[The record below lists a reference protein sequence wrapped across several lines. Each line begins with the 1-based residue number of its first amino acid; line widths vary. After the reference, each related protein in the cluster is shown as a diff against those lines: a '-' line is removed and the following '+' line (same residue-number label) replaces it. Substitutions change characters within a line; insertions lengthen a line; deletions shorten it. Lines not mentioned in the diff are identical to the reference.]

1 MQNNRN
7 TVVFILTG
15 LIYLAIIPLPTHAQF
30 SQNIGKQVWMKNNL
44 MVNTFCNGD
53 PIPLVT
59 SMEAWKKAGKEKSP
73 AMCYYGNSEEAGLV
87 FGALYNWYAV
97 MDSRGLAPVGWHI
110 PSDNEWKE
118 LTAFLGGDYQVGPAL
133 KSEFGWEDP
142 KTERIDGTNA
152 SGFTALPAGF
162 RNWGGRFS
170 GYGDTGEWW
179 SSTSAGLANAWHRG
193 MSVSTG
199 EMVMRQ
205 SLPKATGMS
214 VRCLKDWVEINK

>member
-1 MQNNRN
+1 MQKKKYSGKLILLCL
-7 TVVFILTG
+7 VF
-15 LIYLAIIPLPTHAQF
+15 LAFIPHSSPAQP
-30 SQNIGKQVWMKNNL
+30 SQNIGKQVWLKTNL
-44 MVNTFCNGD
+44 MVITFCNGD

-59 SMEAWKKAGKEKSP
+59 SIEAWKKAGKDKTP
-73 AMCYYGNSEEAGLV
+73 AMCYYQNSEEVGLI

-97 MDSRGLAPVGWHI
+97 NDPRGLAPIGWHI

-118 LTAFLGGDYQVGPAL
+118 LTAYLGGDYLVGPAL

-142 KTERIDGTNA
+142 STEAIDGTNN

-179 SSTSAGLANAWHRG
+179 SSTSAGLTNAWHRG
-193 MSVSTG
+193 LSVSTG
-199 EMVMRQ
+199 GMVMRQ

-214 VRCLKDWVEINK
+214 VRCIKDWVEINK